1 MVKHVKSAYILIFQ
15 ANEIMIKPT
24 VYASSHLGLGLSF
37 TTNLGKHKRNFQ
49 LIASGIRSWKQNNI
63 KVIKNTSLSPV

>member
-49 LIASGIRSWKQNNI
+49 LIASGIRS
-63 KVIKNTSLSPV
+63 